1 MEHKF
6 SAKSDFV
13 KFKETFFPHHFR
25 DTFGPHLRGKSL
37 QRWVSVSCAVLV
49 LSIVIIC
56 IFTLVTLPNKHEN
69 GKSRTRHKVV
79 YSEPSFSTSLLVR
92 KLQLTTQPSLSLS
105 SSSSSS
111 SSSINTLRRSHER
124 PHGKS
129 LKGLHQDDLFISI
142 KTSAQFH
149 HSRLP
154 VILETWFQLAKKNT
168 WFFTDAEDEVTKE
181 ATGGH
186 LVVTS
191 CPPDHSRQA
200 LSCKMQ
206 AEFDM
211 FLQTNKR

>member
-6 SAKSDFV
+6 SAKSDLF

-25 DTFGPHLRGKSL
+25 DTFGPHFRGKSL
-37 QRWVSVSCAVLV
+37 QRWVTVSCAVLV

-105 SSSSSS
+105 SSSLSSS
-111 SSSINTLRRSHER
+111 SSSINILRRRHER

-149 HSRLP
+149 QTRLP
-154 VILETWFQLAKKNT
+154 VILEA
-168 WFFTDAEDEVTKE
+168 
-181 ATGGH
+181 
-186 LVVTS
+186 
-191 CPPDHSRQA
+191 
-200 LSCKMQ
+200 
-206 AEFDM
+206 
-211 FLQTNKR
+211 